1 MRHILLTLLVVG
13 IAASL
18 PAIAGAD
25 KDTKKNSV
33 VEEIVARVNNHIITR
48 SEYQRSQEQVRQEAQ
63 QQNVSTKEI
72 NDRQKDVLRD
82 LIDQQLLIEKGTDMG
97 LSADSELVKRLDQ
110 IRKQMNLENMEDLE
124 KAAQAQGV
132 SYEEFKQN
140 LRNSIITQRVIQQ
153 EVGSH
158 IGITQEEI
166 KKYYDDHK
174 DEMNQPEQVR
184 LSEILVSTA
193 PKKPANSPAEPK
205 DAGAEQDNE
214 AQRLAEAETKANQLL
229 EQIHKGAK
237 FEDVA
242 KKNSDGPT
250 AAQGGDLG
258 YFKRGALAKELEDT
272 TFALKSAEVSKVIRT
287 KQGFVILRVTEHTQA
302 GVPPLKT
309 MEPKIQDA
317 IYFRKLQPALRTYLT
332 KLRENAY
339 IDIPKPE
346 YVDSGASP
354 NETKPIFTAASTE
367 GPKKAKKKKKLLLF

>member
-1 MRHILLTLLVVG
+1 MRQILLTLLVVG
-13 IAASL
+13 IAATL
-18 PAIAGAD
+18 PAFAGAD
-25 KDTKKNSV
+25 KDIKKNSV

-110 IRKQMNLENMEDLE
+110 IRKQMNLESMEDLE

-166 KKYYDDHK
+166 KRYYDDHK

-193 PKKPANSPAEPK
+193 PKKPANS
-205 DAGAEQDNE
+205 
-214 AQRLAEAETKANQLL
+214 
-229 EQIHKGAK
+229 
-237 FEDVA
+237 
-242 KKNSDGPT
+242 
-250 AAQGGDLG
+250 AAD
-258 YFKRGALAKELEDT
+258 
-272 TFALKSAEVSKVIRT
+272 
-287 KQGFVILRVTEHTQA
+287 
-302 GVPPLKT
+302 
-309 MEPKIQDA
+309 
-317 IYFRKLQPALRTYLT
+317 
-332 KLRENAY
+332 
-339 IDIPKPE
+339 
-346 YVDSGASP
+346 
-354 NETKPIFTAASTE
+354 
-367 GPKKAKKKKKLLLF
+367 